1 MSNDEI
7 LKYLIQFSDYL
18 NIASWVTSILRSI
31 GLWILR
37 SLSNFIDILSQSVSK
52 IYGLLD
58 FYNSSQVRNFIEPYL
73 PYIFMLGTI
82 ALIYLGYD
90 IMVKGRTEGKKYLQN
105 FMIAV
110 TLFIGLPYIMSTGTQ
125 LLMGGAQE
133 FNNNE
138 SASLPVF
145 QHNITDLYTVDK
157 TGWKKAEPQNTIQE
171 KDDLKFL
178 DIGEAVDTGGWLFDN
193 SPLSGKGKDILSK
206 KVNVVDNKKTAV
218 NLKSYFVRDDEAYF
232 RYSWHPFFILMELV
246 AKALVYFFVLFKAA
260 KLIMEL
266 GFLNIFARATALTEF
281 ANDQRNKQV
290 FLKIRNTYIVLFLI
304 LILIKVFDLW
314 TAYLSAQ
321 NLDFFVRIIATF
333 AGAWVTIDGPNIIQE
348 LFGID
353 AGLSSISHGI
363 LGFTQG
369 ATALKNIGS
378 SAKNVAKNT
387 AKTSGN
393 VARGV
398 GKGALYAGSA
408 GKGILDGF
416 KSSYQNPQQD
426 IDNFESSRNPSTG
439 ITDNTTTENKGPS
452 QSESEPRAGQSN
464 QMDSP
469 QGTKLQ
475 ANTLSPQNEKTEKSS
490 SNNLNHDKTG
500 SQSINPDMRNVLSD
514 DKTKKISESIN
525 QGRANYNKTS
535 KQSQSE
541 KALQSL
547 LNPST
552 KIETGISS
560 FPKMNQNQLP
570 KNVRSAQTKLQE
582 DMQPRMPDSDTLG
595 DKAVGAYVNIAN
607 KVYHSEPVR
616 KAYKTYDISKN
627 TTQSLRQIKKE

>member
-7 LKYLIQFSDYL
+7 LKYLIQFADYL
-18 NIASWVTSILRSI
+18 NIASWVTAILRSM

-37 SLSNFIDILSQSVSK
+37 SLSNFIDVLSQNVSK

-58 FYNSSQVRNFIEPYL
+58 FYNSPQVRSFVEPYL
-73 PYIFMLGTI
+73 PYVFMLGTI

-133 FNNNE
+133 FNSNQ

-145 QHNITDLYTVDK
+145 QHNITDLYSVDK
-157 TGWKKAEPQNTIQE
+157 AGWKEAKPQNTITE

-178 DIGEAVDTGGWLFDN
+178 DMGEAVDTGGWLFDD
-193 SPLSGKGKDILSK
+193 SPLTGKGKDILSK

-218 NLKSYFVRDDEAYF
+218 NLKSYFVREDEAYF

-266 GFLNIFARATALTEF
+266 GFLNIFSRATALTEF

-304 LILIKVFDLW
+304 LILIRIFDLW

-369 ATALKNIGS
+369 TNALKNIGS
-378 SAKNVAKNT
+378 SAKNTVKNAAK
-387 AKTSGN
+387 ASGSI
-393 VARGV
+393 ARGV

-408 GKGILDGF
+408 SKGILDGF
-416 KSSYQNPQQD
+416 KSNHQKSQPNINGFEDNPPTGTSSGSTSGD
-426 IDNFESSRNPSTG
+426 GENSKAEIPVNKPVENKESSPQEKQTKANVISPLNEKMTSGSENETANHKVSNPS
-439 ITDNTTTENKGPS
+439 IDPS
-452 QSESEPRAGQSN
+452 V
-464 QMDSP
+464 
-469 QGTKLQ
+469 K
-475 ANTLSPQNEKTEKSS
+475 
-490 SNNLNHDKTG
+490 
-500 SQSINPDMRNVLSD
+500 NVLND
-514 DKTKKISESIN
+514 DKAKRSNELIN
-525 QGRANYNKTS
+525 QGRANYDKAMT
-535 KQSQSE
+535 QSQSG
-541 KALQSL
+541 KALKALS
-547 LNPST
+547 NPST
-552 KIETGISS
+552 KRETGAPS
-560 FPKMNQNQLP
+560 FPKINQNQLP
-570 KNVRSAQTKLQE
+570 KNVQSAQTKLQE
-582 DMQPRMPDSDTLG
+582 DMQPRLPDSDTLA
-595 DKAVGAYVNIAN
+595 DKTVGAYANIAN
-607 KVYHSEPVR
+607 KIYHSEPVR
-616 KAYKTYDISKN
+616 KAYKTYDVSKN
-627 TTQSLRQIKKE
+627 TTQNLRQTKKE